1 VVLESIASAQDTT
14 CFSHPRD
21 GHHATSGHE
30 SSCESFRIDNNT
42 QGVRTMS
49 FTRKDFACLQ
59 MKKCVGVN
67 VMADL
72 PSGTA
77 AAASESGNDKILYPS
92 PYKHLIL
99 IFLFKNAHLDHGGD
113 PDRHEEF
120 IEL

>member
-1 VVLESIASAQDTT
+1 M
-14 CFSHPRD
+14 
-21 GHHATSGHE
+21 
-30 SSCESFRIDNNT
+30 
-42 QGVRTMS
+42 MS

-59 MKKCVGVN
+59 MKKCVGAN

-92 PYKHLIL
+92 PYKIIQTHLSFPHHLIH
-99 IFLFKNAHLDHGGD
+99 IFLFKNTHLDHGGD